1 MQKGV
6 IEKLLSLNYKDG
18 ELIKVSPVGE
28 VKGLDGRVFK
38 INAAS
43 LIETIQKNNLDI
55 VLDENHSFAGAIGW
69 FGKDSFVEK
78 EDGIYAKLELN
89 DKGKELVEK
98 RIYRYLSPVFDTDGS
113 EVTGLD
119 SVGLV
124 NRPNLLNNALNYK
137 GEIMNVKDSSEYKE
151 LLKELEKIKKENEA
165 LKNELDK
172 LKKENTKE
180 KNEKE
185 KVETNKSEKEL
196 NARLENIESSL
207 KSITAI
213 FGKKNLEANA
223 KESLSEAEKNI
234 ANMLGISEDEY
245 KGAK

>member
-89 DKGKELVEK
+89 DRGKELIEK
-98 RIYRYLSPVFDTDGS
+98 KIYRYLSPVFDTDGS

-124 NRPNLLNNALNYK
+124 NRPNLLNNALNFK
-137 GEIMNVKDSSEYKE
+137 GEEMNVKDSSEYKE

-165 LKNELDK
+165 LKNELEK
-172 LKKENTKE
+172 LKKDSTQE
-180 KNEKE
+180 KNEKAE
-185 KVETNKSEKEL
+185 NESDKKEL
-196 NARLENIESSL
+196 NTKLENIESSL

>member
-89 DKGKELVEK
+89 DRGKELIEK
-98 RIYRYLSPVFDTDGS
+98 KIYRYLSPVFDTDGS

-124 NRPNLLNNALNYK
+124 NRPNLLNNALNFK
-137 GEIMNVKDSSEYKE
+137 GEEMNVKDSSEYKE

-165 LKNELDK
+165 LKNELEK
-172 LKKENTKE
+172 LKKDSTQE
-180 KNEKE
+180 KNEKAE
-185 KVETNKSEKEL
+185 NESDKKEL
-196 NARLENIESSL
+196 NTRLENIESSL

-213 FGKKNLEANA
+213 FGKKNLEANV

>member
-78 EDGIYAKLELN
+78 EDGVYAKLELN

-124 NRPNLLNNALNYK
+124 NRPNLLNNALNFK

-165 LKNELDK
+165 LKNELEK
-172 LKKENTKE
+172 LKKDSTQE
-180 KNEKE
+180 KNEKAE
-185 KVETNKSEKEL
+185 NESDKKEL
-196 NARLENIESSL
+196 NTRLENIESSL

>member
-6 IEKLLSLNYKDG
+6 IEKLLSLNYKDV

-98 RIYRYLSPVFDTDGS
+98 RIYKYLSPVFDTDGS

-124 NRPNLLNNALNYK
+124 NRPNLLNNALNFK
-137 GEIMNVKDSSEYKE
+137 GEEMNVKDSSEYKE

-165 LKNELDK
+165 LKNELEK
-172 LKKENTKE
+172 LKKDSTQE
-180 KNEKE
+180 KNEKAE
-185 KVETNKSEKEL
+185 NESDKKEL
-196 NARLENIESSL
+196 NTRLENIESSL

>member
-1 MQKGV
+1 M
-6 IEKLLSLNYKDG
+6 
-18 ELIKVSPVGE
+18 
-28 VKGLDGRVFK
+28 
-38 INAAS
+38 
-43 LIETIQKNNLDI
+43 
-55 VLDENHSFAGAIGW
+55 
-69 FGKDSFVEK
+69 EK

-98 RIYRYLSPVFDTDGS
+98 RIYKYLSPVFDTDGS

-124 NRPNLLNNALNYK
+124 NRPNLLNNALNFK
-137 GEIMNVKDSSEYKE
+137 GEEMNVKDSSEYKE

-165 LKNELDK
+165 LKNELEK
-172 LKKENTKE
+172 LKKDSTQE
-180 KNEKE
+180 KNEKAE
-185 KVETNKSEKEL
+185 NESDKKEL
-196 NARLENIESSL
+196 NTRLENIESSL

>member
-69 FGKDSFVEK
+69 FDKDSFVEK

-124 NRPNLLNNALNYK
+124 NRPNLLNNALNFK
-137 GEIMNVKDSSEYKE
+137 GEEMNVKDSSEYKE

-165 LKNELDK
+165 LKNELEK
-172 LKKENTKE
+172 LKKDSTQE
-180 KNEKE
+180 KNEKAE
-185 KVETNKSEKEL
+185 NESDKKEL
-196 NARLENIESSL
+196 NTRLENIESSL

>member
-124 NRPNLLNNALNYK
+124 NRPNLLNNALNFK
-137 GEIMNVKDSSEYKE
+137 GEEMNVKDSSEYKE

-165 LKNELDK
+165 LKNELEK
-172 LKKENTKE
+172 LKKDSTQE
-180 KNEKE
+180 KNEKAE
-185 KVETNKSEKEL
+185 NESDKKEL
-196 NARLENIESSL
+196 NTRLENIENSL

-234 ANMLGISEDEY
+234 ADMLGLSEDEY

>member
-119 SVGLV
+119 SVGLG
-124 NRPNLLNNALNYK
+124 NRPNLLNNALNFK
-137 GEIMNVKDSSEYKE
+137 GEEMNVKDSSEYKE

-165 LKNELDK
+165 LKNELEK
-172 LKKENTKE
+172 LKKDSTQE
-180 KNEKE
+180 KNEKAE
-185 KVETNKSEKEL
+185 NESDKKEL
-196 NARLENIESSL
+196 NTRLENIESSL

>member
-124 NRPNLLNNALNYK
+124 NRPNLLNNALNFK
-137 GEIMNVKDSSEYKE
+137 GEEMNVKDSSEYKE

-165 LKNELDK
+165 LKNELEK
-172 LKKENTKE
+172 LKKDSTQE
-180 KNEKE
+180 KNEKAE
-185 KVETNKSEKEL
+185 NESDKKEL
-196 NARLENIESSL
+196 NTRLENIESSL

-213 FGKKNLEANA
+213 FGKKKLEANV

>member
-89 DKGKELVEK
+89 DRGKELIEK
-98 RIYRYLSPVFDTDGS
+98 KIYRYLSPVFDTDGS

-124 NRPNLLNNALNYK
+124 NRPNLLNNALNFK
-137 GEIMNVKDSSEYKE
+137 GEEMNVKDSSEYKE

-165 LKNELDK
+165 LKNELEK
-172 LKKENTKE
+172 LKKDSTQE
-180 KNEKE
+180 KNEKAE
-185 KVETNKSEKEL
+185 NESDKKEL
-196 NARLENIESSL
+196 NTRLENIESSL

>member
-1 MQKGV
+1 LQKGV

-98 RIYRYLSPVFDTDGS
+98 RIYKYLSPVFDTDGS

-124 NRPNLLNNALNYK
+124 NRPNLLNNALNFK
-137 GEIMNVKDSSEYKE
+137 GEEMNVKDSSEYKE

-165 LKNELDK
+165 LKNELEK
-172 LKKENTKE
+172 LKKDSTQE
-180 KNEKE
+180 KNEKAE
-185 KVETNKSEKEL
+185 NESDKKEL
-196 NARLENIESSL
+196 NTRLENIESSL

>member
-98 RIYRYLSPVFDTDGS
+98 RIYKYLSPVFDTDGS

-124 NRPNLLNNALNYK
+124 NRPNLLNNALNFK
-137 GEIMNVKDSSEYKE
+137 GEEMNVKDSSEYKE

-165 LKNELDK
+165 LKNELEK
-172 LKKENTKE
+172 LKKDSTQE
-180 KNEKE
+180 KNEKAE
-185 KVETNKSEKEL
+185 NESDKKEL
-196 NARLENIESSL
+196 NTRLENIESSL

>member
-124 NRPNLLNNALNYK
+124 NRPNLLNNALNFK
-137 GEIMNVKDSSEYKE
+137 GEEMNVKDSSEYKE

-165 LKNELDK
+165 LKNELEK
-172 LKKENTKE
+172 LKKDSTQE
-180 KNEKE
+180 KNEKAE
-185 KVETNKSEKEL
+185 NESDKKEL
-196 NARLENIESSL
+196 NTRLENIESSL

-213 FGKKNLEANA
+213 FGKKNLEANE

>member
-38 INAAS
+38 IDAAS

-124 NRPNLLNNALNYK
+124 NRPNLLNNALNFK
-137 GEIMNVKDSSEYKE
+137 GEEMNVKDSSEYKE

-165 LKNELDK
+165 LKNELEK
-172 LKKENTKE
+172 LKKDSTQE
-180 KNEKE
+180 KNEKAE
-185 KVETNKSEKEL
+185 NESDKKEL
-196 NARLENIESSL
+196 NTRLENIESSL

>member
-18 ELIKVSPVGE
+18 KLIKVSPVGE

-98 RIYRYLSPVFDTDGS
+98 RIYKYLSPVFDTDGS

-124 NRPNLLNNALNYK
+124 NRPNLLNNALNFK
-137 GEIMNVKDSSEYKE
+137 GEEMNVKDSSEYKE

-165 LKNELDK
+165 LKNELEK
-172 LKKENTKE
+172 LKKDSTQE
-180 KNEKE
+180 KNEKAE
-185 KVETNKSEKEL
+185 NESDKKEL
-196 NARLENIESSL
+196 NTRLENIESSL

>member
-6 IEKLLSLNYKDG
+6 IEKLLSLNYKDV

-43 LIETIQKNNLDI
+43 LIETIKKNNLDI

-98 RIYRYLSPVFDTDGS
+98 RIYKYLSPVFDTDGS

-124 NRPNLLNNALNYK
+124 NRPNLLNNALNFK
-137 GEIMNVKDSSEYKE
+137 GEEMNVKDSSEYKE

-165 LKNELDK
+165 LKNELEK
-172 LKKENTKE
+172 LKKDSTQE
-180 KNEKE
+180 KNEKAE
-185 KVETNKSEKEL
+185 NESDKKEL
-196 NARLENIESSL
+196 NTRLENIESSL

>member
-98 RIYRYLSPVFDTDGS
+98 RIYKYLSPVFDTDGS

-124 NRPNLLNNALNYK
+124 NRPNLLNNALNFK
-137 GEIMNVKDSSEYKE
+137 GEEMNVKDSSEYKE

-165 LKNELDK
+165 LKNELEK
-172 LKKENTKE
+172 LKKDSTQE
-180 KNEKE
+180 KNEKAE
-185 KVETNKSEKEL
+185 NESDKKEL
-196 NARLENIESSL
+196 NTRLENIESSL

-213 FGKKNLEANA
+213 FGKKNLEANE

>member
-6 IEKLLSLNYKDG
+6 IEKLLSLNYKYG

-89 DKGKELVEK
+89 DRGKELIEK
-98 RIYRYLSPVFDTDGS
+98 KIYRYLSPVFDTDGS

-124 NRPNLLNNALNYK
+124 NRPNLLNNALNFK
-137 GEIMNVKDSSEYKE
+137 GEEMNVKDSSEYKE

-165 LKNELDK
+165 LKNELEK
-172 LKKENTKE
+172 LKKDSTQE
-180 KNEKE
+180 KNEKAE
-185 KVETNKSEKEL
+185 NESDKKEL
-196 NARLENIESSL
+196 NTRLENIESSL

-234 ANMLGISEDEY
+234 ADMLGLSEDEY

>member
-18 ELIKVSPVGE
+18 KLIKVSPVGE

-124 NRPNLLNNALNYK
+124 NRPNLLNNALNFK
-137 GEIMNVKDSSEYKE
+137 GEEMNVKDSSEYKE

-165 LKNELDK
+165 LKNELEK
-172 LKKENTKE
+172 LKKDSTQE
-180 KNEKE
+180 KNEKAE
-185 KVETNKSEKEL
+185 NESDKKEL
-196 NARLENIESSL
+196 NTRLENIESSL

>member
-124 NRPNLLNNALNYK
+124 NRPNLLNNALNFK
-137 GEIMNVKDSSEYKE
+137 GEEMNVKDSSEYKE

-165 LKNELDK
+165 LKNELEK
-172 LKKENTKE
+172 LKKDSTQE
-180 KNEKE
+180 KNEKAE
-185 KVETNKSEKEL
+185 NESDKKEL
-196 NARLENIESSL
+196 NTRLENIESSL